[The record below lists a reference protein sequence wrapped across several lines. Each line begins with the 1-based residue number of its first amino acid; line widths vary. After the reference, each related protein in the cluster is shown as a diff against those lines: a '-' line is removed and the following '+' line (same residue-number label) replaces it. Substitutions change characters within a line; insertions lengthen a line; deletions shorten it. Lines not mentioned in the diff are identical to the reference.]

1 MRESTVVREMS
12 DFEKLSSM
20 LIQYAAMLNTK
31 IWICEKIGRRLSC
44 IALAGDERYTE
55 SFIVYEDEKYL
66 MFAERE
72 IDEDEYVLI
81 REIIERVKE
90 MREPSESSDLKE

>member
-1 MRESTVVREMS
+1 
-12 DFEKLSSM
+12 M
-20 LIQYAAMLNTK
+20 LIPYAAMLNTK

-44 IALAGDERYTE
+44 IARAGDEKYSE

-72 IDEDEYVLI
+72 VDEDEYVLI
-81 REIIERVKE
+81 REIVERVKE
-90 MREPSESSDLKE
+90 MREPRESGNSKE